1 MIRTIMNKKNPGL
14 AIALEFN
21 GVVYT
26 LGEHHHHEKLGN
38 VKVTR
43 NRIGNIG
50 FWFDDYEG
58 VKDVIVDT
66 DYNMHAE
73 FYYDNMLKG
82 IHFGL
87 EFWDGED
94 IDWFVESSET
104 DKSLLDIIAD
114 HISECRFSSWPE
126 DDPSYLADDYYDND

>member
-1 MIRTIMNKKNPGL
+1 ML
-14 AIALEFN
+14 
-21 GVVYT
+21 
-26 LGEHHHHEKLGN
+26 
-38 VKVTR
+38 
-43 NRIGNIG
+43 NIIYITSIILLY
-50 FWFDDYEG
+50 F
-58 VKDVIVDT
+58 
-66 DYNMHAE
+66 MHPTN
-73 FYYDNMLKG
+73 DNMLKG

-114 HISECRFSSWPE
+114 YIGECRFSSWPE